1 MITAMSLLPET
12 LRKTLLRYASSCD
25 ATQLGDFF
33 DVDGE
38 VLHMHAAAVAR
49 L

>member
-1 MITAMSLLPET
+1 V
-12 LRKTLLRYASSCD
+12 SCD

-38 VLHMHAAAVAR
+38 VLYMHAAAVAR